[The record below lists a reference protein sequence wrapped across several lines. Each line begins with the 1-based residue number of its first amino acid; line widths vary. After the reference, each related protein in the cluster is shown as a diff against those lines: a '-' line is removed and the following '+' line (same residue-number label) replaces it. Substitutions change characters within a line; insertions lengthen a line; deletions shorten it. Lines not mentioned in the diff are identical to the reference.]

1 MGLGQR
7 QNESKLAVLLKDEMD
22 RAKKNRKGLA
32 EEQGGTN
39 PQEIEVH

>member
-22 RAKKNRKGLA
+22 TAKSRKEGLA
-32 EEQGGTN
+32 EEQEGTN
-39 PQEIEVH
+39 P